1 MTVNIITDST
11 SDLGQ
16 EVAARFGVKVIPL
29 YVFAGGKDY
38 IDGVN
43 ITLPELFQSVQDTG
57 QLPKTSAPTVTDF
70 IKAFREPGDTIY
82 IGISSKV
89 SVTFHNAW
97 MAREQLMQENGKD
110 REIYV
115 IDSLNLS
122 TGLGQLVLKAADLRD
137 QGLPAAEI
145 ARQVGEAVSK
155 VRTSFIVENLDY
167 LYKGGRCSALQ
178 NIVSS
183 MLHIRPIIAVRSDG
197 TLGVKAKTRGT
208 RMRAL
213 QVMIDDFCENL
224 PNIDLTRVFISHTG
238 CLEDAE
244 YMRSKLLE
252 AAPIQEV
259 LITKNGS
266 VIASHCGPD
275 TTGILYLLK

>member
-11 SDLGQ
+11 SDLGPDL
-16 EVAARFGVKVIPL
+16 AARFNIRVIPL
-29 YVFAGGKDY
+29 YVFAGGKTY
-38 IDGVN
+38 TDGVN
-43 ITLPELFQSVQDTG
+43 ITLPELFQSVQETG
-57 QLPKTSAPTVTDF
+57 QLPKTSAPTVADF
-70 IKAFREPGDTIY
+70 TTAFRAPGDSIY
-82 IGISSKV
+82 MGLSSKL
-89 SVTFHNAW
+89 SATCQNAM
-97 MAREQLMQENGKD
+97 MARDTLMAENSTE
-110 REIYV
+110 RSIFV

-122 TGLGQLVLKAADLRD
+122 TGLGALVLKAADLRD

-145 ARQVGEAVSK
+145 ARQISDSVSK
-155 VRTSFIVENLDY
+155 IRTSFIVETLDY

-183 MLHIRPIIAVRSDG
+183 ILHIRPIITVRSDG
-197 TLGVKAKTRGT
+197 TLGIKAKTRGS
-208 RMRAL
+208 RARAL
-213 QVMIDDFCENL
+213 QVMIDDFLQDL
-224 PNIDLTRVFISHTG
+224 PNVDLKRVFISHTG

-259 LITKNGS
+259 LITTNGC